1 MRGSPR
7 VGALPSTSDLE
18 LENGQVETKAGGRP
32 QAPGQANV
40 KDESEVKTLFWEQWG
55 AMGSSQQGGRM

>member
-18 LENGQVETKAGGRP
+18 LENGQVETKAWGRP
-32 QAPGQANV
+32 QAPSQANL
-40 KDESEVKTLFWEQWG
+40 KDESEVKTLFWEQ
-55 AMGSSQQGGRM
+55 